1 MTFQLWNGYMTSQNL
16 SQNPSHLSKEIEIH
30 RNGPFNM
37 PRKGAAYDIFQPFY
51 EMNESKKDTPIMA
64 SPADVIKTLQDR
76 ILWVD
81 TMVSTQKV
89 RKGMIQRD
97 HAKLMYVE
105 TIKHFVSGLVYGDA
119 ELSIPPILGEAPVS
133 ITTLNIDKQNKGNN
147 WTYAGDTMT
156 GELRL
161 NNVYNLL
168 KDVTSNS
175 IKGDYIETVVWRG
188 GGSSVFA
195 KAVLAAME
203 IDQELDAHCR
213 VLYMCDS
220 FRGLPPGDKGLDKG
234 DKGWDKSIY
243 LEVLAEIVA
252 NNFIKYGLLDSN
264 VVFARGFFNETMPP
278 LSKVV
283 KSLSV
288 TRLDVSTCYN
298 LLLRSGCTCTV

>member
-203 IDQELDAHCR
+203 IDQELDAHRR
-213 VLYMCDS
+213 VLYVCDS

-243 LEVLAEIVA
+243 LEVLAKIVA

>member
-156 GELRL
+156 GE
-161 NNVYNLL
+161 
-168 KDVTSNS
+168 
-175 IKGDYIETVVWRG
+175 
-188 GGSSVFA
+188 
-195 KAVLAAME
+195 
-203 IDQELDAHCR
+203 
-213 VLYMCDS
+213 
-220 FRGLPPGDKGLDKG
+220 
-234 DKGWDKSIY
+234 
-243 LEVLAEIVA
+243 
-252 NNFIKYGLLDSN
+252 
-264 VVFARGFFNETMPP
+264 FN
-278 LSKVV
+278 
-283 KSLSV
+283 
-288 TRLDVSTCYN
+288 
-298 LLLRSGCTCTV
+298 